1 MNIDDVHALTTE
13 YFSWMHKYGNGR
25 NDQDLRFGQYI
36 CNLANITNGKIFNEE
51 NATLAY
57 AMLLEAPYESP

>member
-1 MNIDDVHALTTE
+1 MDIDDAHGLAAE
-13 YFSWMHKYGNGR
+13 YLIWTKKYGNGR
-25 NDQDLRFGQYI
+25 NDKDLRFGQYI